1 MMEPAAETLCI
12 MLTGPYQPSLYPPFH
27 NDLYHDATSNCA
39 VEISWNRSTHASPH
53 VKVEPIPLHN
63 IALPLT
69 EHHRGSIP
77 TAVSLALYQSTAASE
92 VYQSL
97 GFLVAIIAVVTVNLL
112 PRAKLIQMT
121 LTICAFTAIAI
132 PLAMLATWSSLQARY
147 HTDPQG
153 LHAYNSSQSAITG
166 VWLFFHIWL
175 SNSIQAR
182 YPHLLIPTILYN
194 IFMIVQFTSCSR
206 FTTWT
211 QCWDLIYLTTRCYF
225 TGVAIS
231 FVSGMFIYPVTCRS
245 EIFEVQEKY
254 IRSAQGVLQ
263 QAFNYIKSMGD
274 VSESLADAIQPQ
286 QPPDDSQTRATD
298 EQGDSLQQKMSA
310 LKTLYVK
317 MHAELIMAKRE
328 VAWGKLG
335 ADDITSISNLCR
347 RLLMPIGGLAHL
359 KDLYKAVDDP
369 HHLAP
374 EIKADS
380 TSKMS
385 PWHDD
390 AVWST
395 SFGAL
400 IAPASNLINA
410 IDDGLEHSGLMLEII
425 QESTSSRRARSE
437 DQPDLESKGEL
448 MRPGDRKFATHLE
461 GLLLQF
467 KTDRLDSL
475 TPWLGNEDHT
485 DARTTTLR
493 ETADIDNGNG
503 SSELESLH
511 DPRLNL
517 VLYTHHMLYTA
528 GLAVL
533 ELCKFSDSLVSQGVM
548 SHNRLICPSVQ
559 VIGQWLASVFD
570 TSEAAVADED
580 RPNSKEEEQL
590 IFGQTRR
597 GAHNVEHLPPTNV
610 YQQFGVRLGKLQ
622 RYLKGSE
629 FSFGFR
635 SACATMS
642 CAILA
647 YLHPTQDIFT
657 HYRLIWSVII
667 AAIGANMSAGQS
679 GVSYVL
685 RILGSLAALIIC
697 YLVWYIPNGN
707 TAGVIVMMWFASF
720 IQMYFLIRWPRHIIG
735 WLVILITE
743 VLSIGYLTQVN
754 KIGVEAATARG
765 VIYYKP
771 YEVCAVR
778 VACVLW
784 GTLASIFFTY
794 LPYPITARSLMRDQ
808 LSKSMHLVANYNMIV
823 HHTLKFR
830 LRGTEGDS
838 TNQQS
843 RGYVLAKAR
852 KAMFHKTMALN
863 ASVRHSLY
871 LQKYE
876 PTLGGKF
883 PVAKYKDILD
893 RLSLLLEYTALMSY
907 STQAWS
913 THGPHAQYHQH
924 SISARQWMQDLC
936 ELIES
941 ANIHAQ
947 KISCVLYQLSDALS
961 TGRQLPGPVD
971 AVKPYELWQNLEQFD
986 PQILH
991 RRHVRELGY
1000 STYAVVELL
1009 SGVVAN
1015 SVNELSRDVEFL
1027 VGVTHFDIMAD
1038 GYDEAE

>member
-1 MMEPAAETLCI
+1 MTSTMMKRSIAVWKSFDI
-12 MLTGPYQPSLYPPFH
+12 DRHMLL
-27 NDLYHDATSNCA
+27 LML
-39 VEISWNRSTHASPH
+39 
-53 VKVEPIPLHN
+53 K
-63 IALPLT
+63 
-69 EHHRGSIP
+69 GSIP
-77 TAVSLALYQSTAASE
+77 TAVSLALYQSKAASE

-112 PRAKLIQMT
+112 PRAKLMQMT

-132 PLAMLATWSSLQARY
+132 PLAMLATWSGLQARY
-147 HTDPQG
+147 YTDPQG

-211 QCWDLIYLTTRCYF
+211 QCWDLIYLTTRCYL

-231 FVSGMFIYPVTCRS
+231 FISGIFIYPVTCRS
-245 EIFEVQEKY
+245 EIFEVQKKY
-254 IRSAQGVLQ
+254 IRSAQDVLQ
-263 QAFNYIKSMGD
+263 QALCYIQSTRD
-274 VSESLADAIQPQ
+274 VCKPLVDSTQPQ
-286 QPPDDSQTRATD
+286 NSSHEFQIRTADD
-298 EQGDSLQQKMSA
+298 EGDILQQRVST

-328 VAWGKLG
+328 VAWGKMS
-335 ADDITSISNLCR
+335 AVDITTTSDLCR
-347 RLLMPIGGLAHL
+347 RVLMPIGGLAHL
-359 KDLYKAVDDP
+359 KDLYKAVDKRCRS
-369 HHLAP
+369 AP
-374 EIKADS
+374 DINADS

-385 PWHDD
+385 TEDND
-390 AVWST
+390 AVWSN
-395 SFGAL
+395 SIRAL
-400 IAPASNLINA
+400 IVPANDLVNA
-410 IDDGLEHSGLMLEII
+410 IVDGLEHVGLVLEII
-425 QESTSSRRARSE
+425 HESKPSRRAGSK
-437 DQPDLESKGEL
+437 DQPDLESRGEL
-448 MRPGDRKFATHLE
+448 MIPGDSKFTAGLE
-461 GLLLQF
+461 SVLTQF

-475 TPWLGNEDHT
+475 TSWLENEDHT
-485 DARTTTLR
+485 SPRATISR
-493 ETADIDNGNG
+493 EMPTIHNHID
-503 SSELESLH
+503 SSKFEPLH
-511 DPRLNL
+511 DQRLNL
-517 VLYTHHMLYTA
+517 VLYTHHMLYTS
-528 GLAVL
+528 GLAVV
-533 ELCKFSDSLVSQGVM
+533 ELCKFSDSLVLHGVM
-548 SHNRLICPSVQ
+548 SHSRVIFPSLRVT
-559 VIGQWLASVFD
+559 GQWLASIFD

-580 RPNSKEEEQL
+580 RPNGKKEEEL
-590 IFGQTRR
+590 IFGQSRR
-597 GAHNVEHLPPTNV
+597 GAHNVEHLPPNNV
-610 YQQFGVRLGKLQ
+610 YQHFGVRLGKLQ
-622 RYLKGSE
+622 RFLKGPE

-685 RILGSLAALIIC
+685 RILGSLAALIVC

-743 VLSIGYLTQVN
+743 VLSIGYLTQVS
-754 KIGVEAATARG
+754 KIGVEAATASG

-794 LPYPITARSLMRDQ
+794 LPYPITARSMMRDQ

-823 HHTLKFR
+823 HHTLKAR
-830 LRGTEGDS
+830 LKGTEGNALD
-838 TNQQS
+838 QQS
-843 RGYVLAKAR
+843 KGYVLMKAR

-863 ASVRHSLY
+863 ASVKHSLY

-883 PVAKYKDILD
+883 PVDMYKDILD
-893 RLSLLLEYTALMSY
+893 KLSLLLDYAALISY
-907 STQAWS
+907 STQTWS
-913 THGPHAQYHQH
+913 ANGPHAQYYQH
-924 SISARQWMQDLC
+924 SASARQWMRDLS
-936 ELIES
+936 ELIEP

-947 KISCVLYQLSDALS
+947 KISFLLYQLSNALS
-961 TGRQLPGPVD
+961 TGRQLPGLVEV
-971 AVKPYELWQNLEQFD
+971 VKPYELWQNLELVD

-991 RRHVRELGY
+991 RRHVQDICY
-1000 STYAVVELL
+1000 STYAVVEIL
-1009 SGVVAN
+1009 SGVIADR
-1015 SVNELSRDVEFL
+1015 VNELSRDIEFL
-1027 VGVTHFDIMAD
+1027 VGVTSFDIMVDAS
-1038 GYDEAE
+1038 DEVE